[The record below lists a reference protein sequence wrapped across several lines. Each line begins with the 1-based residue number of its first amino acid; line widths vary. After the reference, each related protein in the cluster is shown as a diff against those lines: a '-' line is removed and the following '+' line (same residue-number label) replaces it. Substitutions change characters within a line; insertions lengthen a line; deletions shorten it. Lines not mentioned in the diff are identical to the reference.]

1 MEALRRIRML
11 ILDLDG
17 VLTSGDIVWDSEGK
31 EIKIFN
37 VLDGMGLKLLEER
50 GVKIVIISGR
60 KSRAKEMR
68 MRDLGLKNVYQGVSD
83 KLSLAEKLASES
95 GVSPEEICF
104 LGDDLNDLP
113 LMKWVGFPVAVRN
126 AVKEVKKVAKYI
138 TTREG
143 GKGAVREV
151 VDLIIALSG

>member
-11 ILDLDG
+11 ILDVDG
-17 VLTSGDIVWDSEGK
+17 VLTSGEIVWDSEGR
-31 EIKIFN
+31 EIKAFN

-60 KSRAKEMR
+60 RSRATDVR
-68 MRDLGLKNVYQGVSD
+68 MRDLELKNVYQGVSD
-83 KLSLAEKLASES
+83 KLSLAEKLASEN
-95 GVSPEEICF
+95 GISPEEVCF
-104 LGDDLNDLP
+104 IGDDLNDLP
-113 LMKWVGFPVAVRN
+113 LMRWVGFPVAVKN
-126 AVKEVKKVAKYI
+126 AVKEVKRVAKYI

-151 VDLIIALSG
+151 VDLIVALSG